1 MESGARSPDA
11 GAALSD
17 GRVFF
22 GTAFRLMRPCRFTGK
37 QERDM
42 PDLRYLEERA
52 FQCRKLAREMQG
64 GRAAQDLLELART
77 YERQVGSYRHEDRAG
92 AVPVRH

>member
-1 MESGARSPDA
+1 
-11 GAALSD
+11 
-17 GRVFF
+17 
-22 GTAFRLMRPCRFTGK
+22 
-37 QERDM
+37 M